1 MFPFAKQLKVALP
14 ALAILGA
21 ACDLSVTNPGP
32 LPDESLNK
40 PEAMPGLVVGMSAD
54 LSIAVGN
61 VAYFGGLLADE
72 MAHSGNYA
80 NERYFYA
87 GEVTGEHMNTVWAS
101 VHRARWVA
109 ESGIERMQKVLGNDF
124 NSSPL
129 VARAYAL
136 AGFANRMA
144 GENFCHAVIDGG
156 SQQDHT
162 VHFNRALEQFNEA
175 ITRAEAL
182 GDATLATAAR
192 AGRASIRAW
201 LGDWAGAV
209 ADAQQVPAA
218 FKYVAYFSTNT
229 SREENNIAYEAG
241 RNEITVYGTQWG
253 SVFGDPR
260 VPWDSVKTSG
270 GTLQKGVNGT
280 PLFRQQKYATRD
292 ADIPLVKGT
301 EMLLLRAE
309 AALRNNDPGT
319 ALTLINQARAVY
331 GLPAESAAGV
341 DATWALLQRERGA
354 DLWLEG
360 RRVWDLRR
368 WYAEGRIG
376 EWKATPNHAKCMPI
390 SDNERRSNKN
400 L

>member
-136 AGFANRMA
+136 AAFANRMA

-182 GDATLATAAR
+182 GDATLATADR
-192 AGRASIRAW
+192 
-201 LGDWAGAV
+201 
-209 ADAQQVPAA
+209 
-218 FKYVAYFSTNT
+218 K
-229 SREENNIAYEAG
+229 
-241 RNEITVYGTQWG
+241 
-253 SVFGDPR
+253 SV
-260 VPWDSVKTSG
+260 V
-270 GTLQKGVNGT
+270 
-280 PLFRQQKYATRD
+280 
-292 ADIPLVKGT
+292 
-301 EMLLLRAE
+301 
-309 AALRNNDPGT
+309 
-319 ALTLINQARAVY
+319 
-331 GLPAESAAGV
+331 
-341 DATWALLQRERGA
+341 
-354 DLWLEG
+354 
-360 RRVWDLRR
+360 
-368 WYAEGRIG
+368 
-376 EWKATPNHAKCMPI
+376 
-390 SDNERRSNKN
+390 
-400 L
+400 